1 MKIKFIGVGSQFSG
15 LDQYQS
21 NMVITAPGGRKLL
34 IDCGSDA
41 RFSLAESGMCPADL
55 DAVYVSHLHGDH
67 IGGLEWLALSTYFS
81 PHPRRLTLFSEERT
95 MASLWEHSLRGGLH
109 CIRAKEMELEDYF
122 LRHPVAAGGTFTWQ
136 EIRFTLC
143 RMPHIANSAGC
154 HDSHGLLLEA
164 KDARI
169 FITTDTQ
176 FVPEFIEK
184 TAECAD
190 LIFHDCETSPVKT
203 MVHAHYEQLRTLP
216 AAVKS
221 KIWLYHYQEGHP
233 YHPAEDGFRGFVV
246 KGQEFL
252 VP

>member
-1 MKIKFIGVGSQFSG
+1 MKITFVGVGSQFSG
-15 LDQYQS
+15 IDQYQS
-21 NMVITAPGGRKLL
+21 NMVITTRGGRKLL

-41 RFSLAESGMCPADL
+41 RFSLAESGMVPADL

-95 MASLWEHSLRGGLH
+95 MASLWENSLCGGLH
-109 CIRAKEMELEDYF
+109 SIQAKEMELEDYF
-122 LRHPVAAGGTFTWQ
+122 RPHPVAAGGSFMW
-136 EIRFTLC
+136 EEVRFTLY
-143 RMPHIANSAGC
+143 RMPHIANRAGC

-164 KDARI
+164 EGAGI

-176 FVPEFIEK
+176 FVPDVIEGI
-184 TAECAD
+184 AGRVG
-190 LIFHDCETSPVKT
+190 LIFHDCETAPFKT
-203 MVHAHYEQLRTLP
+203 TVHAHYEQLRTLP

-221 KIWLYHYQEGHP
+221 KVWLYHYQGNPP
-233 YHPAEDGFRGFVV
+233 YRPTEDGFRGFVV
-246 KGQEFL
+246 KGQEFQ